1 MKAELLTPI
10 GIPRLMALARDDNY
24 GFQQKHDGHRT
35 LVEKHGNAIR
45 TYNREGEPT
54 HPLPPSLQGTL
65 LASGIPDFYIDTERV
80 ARRLI
85 VLDVVSLLGSDLRAL
100 PYSSREPIAHQ
111 AFDCLGPGVEA
122 IGTILGTEAKLAYVE
137 YLIRTKAE
145 GVVVRDMRKPYREGD
160 ACQHFKLKF
169 VKECDAVVIGPSPD
183 GKDSV
188 RIGLYRGDGTLHE
201 ISGVSLRNKFR
212 VQPGDVITVRYLC
225 ATRDLHI
232 REPHLVRKRD
242 DKRASDCW
250 LSQLTEE

>member
-1 MKAELLTPI
+1 MRAELLTPI

-35 LVEKHGNAIR
+35 QVEKHGSTIR
-45 TYNREGEPT
+45 TFNREGEPT
-54 HPLPPSLQGTL
+54 HPLPPSLQSAL

-80 ARRLI
+80 GKRLV
-85 VLDVVSLLGSDLRAL
+85 VLDVVSLLGSSLRVL

-111 AFDCLGPGVEA
+111 AFDHAGPGIEV
-122 IGTILGTEAKLAYVE
+122 IGTVLGTEAKLAFLE
-137 YLIRTKAE
+137 WLISTRAE
-145 GVVVRDMRKPYREGD
+145 GVVVRDMRKPYQEGD

-188 RIGLYRGDGTLHE
+188 RIGLYREDGTLHE
-201 ISGVSLRNKFR
+201 ISGVSLRNKFKAQAGE
-212 VQPGDVITVRYLC
+212 VVTVRYLC

-242 DKRASDCW
+242 DKGAIDCRIG
-250 LSQLTEE
+250 QLTEE